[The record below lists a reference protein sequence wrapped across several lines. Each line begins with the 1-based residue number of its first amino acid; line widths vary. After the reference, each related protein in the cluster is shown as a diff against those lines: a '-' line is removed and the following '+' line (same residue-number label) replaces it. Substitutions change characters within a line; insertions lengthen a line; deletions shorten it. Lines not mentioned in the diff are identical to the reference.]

1 MLRRK
6 GFTLVEILFVLV
18 IVAGIV
24 AYAIPA
30 YKRSQERSRYEAAV
44 GTLVSVGNAIES
56 LRKDLS
62 WKENYTFTFPT
73 GAGSFQ
79 MPVNGTVQLGCIDT
93 PSYFISHGGSN
104 TNKRFAATLFALNY
118 LEPLAADDGYNF
130 YGINEDAGEPTACGG
145 NCSKPAGSTVIAPV
159 IACMCQ
165 SITTGKS
172 GCFYGARMYATG
184 LIERFKTNSCTN

>member
-62 WKENYTFTFPT
+62 LKENYTFTFPT

-118 LEPLAADDGYNF
+118 LEPLASDDGYNF
-130 YGINEDAGEPTACGG
+130 YGINEDAGKPTACGG
-145 NCSKPAGSTVIAPV
+145 NCPKPAGSTVIAPV

-165 SITTGKS
+165 SSTTGKS

>member
-44 GTLVSVGNAIES
+44 GTLVSIGNAIES

-93 PSYFISHGGSN
+93 PSYFIRTAAAAN
-104 TNKRFAATLFALNY
+104 QNRNFAATLFALNY
-118 LEPLAADDGYNF
+118 LEPLASDGYNF
-130 YGINEDAGEPTACGG
+130 YGINEEAGKPTVCGG
-145 NCSKPAGSTVIAPV
+145 NCPKPAGSKVIAPV

-165 SITTGKS
+165 SSTIGKS

>member
-79 MPVNGTVQLGCIDT
+79 MPVSGQVQLGCIDT
-93 PSYFISHGGSN
+93 PGYFISHGGSN

-118 LEPLAADDGYNF
+118 LEPLASDGYNF
-130 YGINEDAGEPTACGG
+130 YGINEGEG
-145 NCSKPAGSTVIAPV
+145 KPAVCGNNCQKPAESEVIAPV

-165 SITTGKS
+165 KSISNAT

-184 LIERFKTNSCTN
+184 RIERFKADKCGS